1 MIGWR
6 VGWLVGPEQIAPDL
20 AMVHIYNGLTPG
32 GIGMAGAVAALRA
45 PDEDLRACVEEWQRR
60 RDVMMD
66 QLEGLPAVRPDG
78 AWSLVMDT
86 RQLGIEPGELSLRL
100 IETKVAATPMTGWGG
115 DVAARH
121 IRFVFS
127 NEPVP
132 RLLNLRERVD
142 RALRK

>member
-1 MIGWR
+1 
-6 VGWLVGPEQIAPDL
+6 
-20 AMVHIYNGLTPG
+20 
-32 GIGMAGAVAALRA
+32 
-45 PDEDLRACVEEWQRR
+45 
-60 RDVMMD
+60 
-66 QLEGLPAVRPDG
+66 
-78 AWSLVMDT
+78 
-86 RQLGIEPGELSLRL
+86 L